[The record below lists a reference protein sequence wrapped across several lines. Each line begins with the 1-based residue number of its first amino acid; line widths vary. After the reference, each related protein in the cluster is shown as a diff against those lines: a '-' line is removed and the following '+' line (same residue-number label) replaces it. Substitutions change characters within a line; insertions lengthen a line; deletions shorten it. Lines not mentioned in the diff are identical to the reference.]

1 MIWHKPQDMKY
12 TDLCIYVDENMPKIV
27 NPGENP
33 DIENTIYNY
42 LWLLVKALAIKKC
55 LLDDFKE
62 YDAYAFYAANRLFFA
77 LRKNQLNQG
86 KVIKGKK
93 IRPIKSCL
101 NYTKALM
108 YPMKIEYQRE
118 AYREIISEEFVS
130 KKFDSYNFKEQMR
143 ANAKATAGVTEEF
156 RGYLVDALN
165 NLGSIADEV
174 LKKSPFH
181 PGTVDYKKLKIS
193 LLLNAINALRVR
205 KRLDSDLP
213 TVILW
218 KLPKSMSSYIKIL
231 LKEFYTEIKLE
242 IIDCYKQADLDD
254 EVVDKLLQNSNE
266 EALQQYEDWD

>member
-1 MIWHKPQDMKY
+1 MIWHKPQDLKY
-12 TDLCIYVDENMPKIV
+12 TDLCIYIDENMPKII

-42 LWLLVKALAIKKC
+42 LWLVVKALAIKKC

-86 KVIKGKK
+86 QVIKGKK

-101 NYTKALM
+101 NYMKALM

-130 KKFDSYNFKEQMR
+130 KKFDSYNYKEQLR
-143 ANAKATAGVTEEF
+143 AEARIAAGVTEEF
-156 RGYLVDALN
+156 KTYLIESLR
-165 NLGSIADEV
+165 NLDSLADKV
-174 LKKSPFH
+174 LAKSPFH

-193 LLLNAINALRVR
+193 LLLNAINTLRVK

-218 KLPKSMSSYIKIL
+218 KLPKSMSSYVRIL

-266 EALQQYEDWD
+266 EQLQYEDWD